1 MSFFAKLKRKI
12 YKNLRI
18 FKAAGILIGVIFA
31 VILISKVSVAFIKKV
46 PPLLVDSVNAL
57 KSDDGRINVLILG
70 TGGGDHEGPDLTDT
84 MILASLPATQSG
96 NVYFISI
103 PRDIYLDYLGDK
115 VNGAYS
121 QGEEKKPGSGL
132 VLAKASIA
140 QVTGMPVH
148 YALRVDFSAFSQVID
163 LLGGVDFWVE
173 NTFTGNLYP
182 LTGRENDPC
191 GGQDPEFL
199 CRYESITFTQG
210 LNHMDGVTAL
220 KFARSRHSE
229 DLIEGTDFA
238 RSKRQQKI
246 IAAIKQK
253 ALSLPTLLDFN
264 KGLQIYDTLKSHVDT
279 DISENEF
286 NGFFKLALR
295 LKDSPLK
302 NINLDESLLYN
313 PPIDPVRGW
322 YLIPNNGSFEE
333 IHTRLK
339 QELSYQ

>member
-163 LLGGVDFWVE
+163 LLGGVDVEVE
-173 NTFTGNLYP
+173 NTFTDNLYP

-210 LNHMDGVTAL
+210 GQLV
-220 KFARSRHSE
+220 SY
-229 DLIEGTDFA
+229 
-238 RSKRQQKI
+238 
-246 IAAIKQK
+246 
-253 ALSLPTLLDFN
+253 FN
-264 KGLQIYDTLKSHVDT
+264 
-279 DISENEF
+279 
-286 NGFFKLALR
+286 
-295 LKDSPLK
+295 
-302 NINLDESLLYN
+302 
-313 PPIDPVRGW
+313 
-322 YLIPNNGSFEE
+322 
-333 IHTRLK
+333 
-339 QELSYQ
+339 ELSHPEK